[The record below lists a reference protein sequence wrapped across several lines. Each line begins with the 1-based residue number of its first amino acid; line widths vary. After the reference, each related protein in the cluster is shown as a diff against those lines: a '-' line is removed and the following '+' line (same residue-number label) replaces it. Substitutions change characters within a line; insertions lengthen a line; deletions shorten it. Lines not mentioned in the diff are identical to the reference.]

1 MGGEVVGLK
10 QGFLFFGEL
19 LLLCCQRGWVS
30 RGVEED
36 VDAGV

>member
-10 QGFLFFGEL
+10 EGFLFFGE
-19 LLLCCQRGWVS
+19 LLCCQRGWVS